1 MWVFNFGQNRRIF
14 HARVLLD
21 GGAIQDIDCHYP
33 QNPRTARLKPCSGR
47 LIRRVSC
54 LCTKKRPRYRGSI
67 GCCGVDPARY
77 ARRCRAWAS
86 LRAAAR
92 SQLRHEGLIAP
103 QAITALSSA
112 SAQFRKRR
120 DRKRAH
126 QVLARRGER
135 RVGPLALFCPEM
147 QRLPGKVCWFE
158 KVNLRVSEDVLATL
172 QLSEELSRGAE
183 MRWCEFLVAN
193 HEDVA
198 IDESPIERAARLR
211 VHRPGRI
218 EVADLRSGVLCRR
231 GDSPLG
237 R

>member
-21 GGAIQDIDCHYP
+21 GGAIQDIDRHYP
-33 QNPRTARLKPCSGR
+33 QNPRTARLKTCSGR

-54 LCTKKRPRYRGSI
+54 LCTKSGRGIEVASASI

-135 RVGPLALFCPEM
+135 RVGPSRSSALKCS
-147 QRLPGKVCWFE
+147 VCRARSAGSTKYIGGYPW
-158 KVNLRVSEDVLATL
+158 TC
-172 QLSEELSRGAE
+172 SR
-183 MRWCEFLVAN
+183 RCS
-193 HEDVA
+193 
-198 IDESPIERAARLR
+198 SPN
-211 VHRPGRI
+211 
-218 EVADLRSGVLCRR
+218 S
-231 GDSPLG
+231 
-237 R
+237 